1 MSGTFVVNG
10 GNTTV
15 AFSYVKPTASIQAII
30 NSAAHYLTPNQIEYD
45 AMNNQQK
52 LNVVDEYV
60 RKQVM
65 AIARTY
71 DIAAAVATAQTTAA
85 ATADSNVIL

>member
-1 MSGTFVVNG
+1 MAGTFVVNG

-30 NSAAHYLTPNQIEYD
+30 SSAAHYLTPDAATYA

-60 RKQVM
+60 KKQVM

-71 DIAAAVATAQTTAA
+71 DIAAAVKTADETAT
-85 ATADSNVIL
+85 ATADSNIVL

>member
-1 MSGTFVVNG
+1 MAGTFVVNG

-30 NSAAHYLTPNQIEYD
+30 NSAAHYLTPDSVEYA

-71 DIAAAVATAQTTAA
+71 DISAAVDAAQVIAA